1 MESLSRHRTCL
12 ACEKREIGT
21 TPLNVTS
28 PFPQQQQQQ
37 KQSSDRPPLVS
48 VLKPTSNVVTSTGAL
63 AGGIGGLPLNQPN
76 TSISSETV
84 ERELQNWKW
93 RLQRQKVL
101 EEIDGL
107 QRHLETNRSEGGQ
120 SDVISQTQNVVM
132 SSNYLAP
139 SLQSNSYLDAKVVT
153 RPSDVSLKSHLQ
165 DDVNNALKTFEIC
178 KSDYQQLQFSYERS
192 RAQLMEAISV
202 QNHLQE
208 TNEKLQRELTALYET
223 SAISNSDVR
232 NLRHQVTTMEASLS
246 AKDFELQSAL
256 SEVVKLQSVVRKLQL
271 DLEHSQAAVD
281 EAVRERSKSEGDL
294 TNHQRQFAQL
304 RNDYEREQNLLAT
317 CADSKRKI
325 EFELDQASRDVRRLK
340 TENNA
345 LQTSVDELMR
355 EQGSSRQERDKMN
368 SDLVNMKSQLNAL
381 VTSKACFQEIVESKE
396 KEISLLKLEKQRM
409 MSDIDEASKAI
420 TVLRGDVQNY
430 KGKTDEIDRAVQES
444 RIRERKSKD
453 QIQSM
458 QADLDNALIEIGR
471 WKEKYEQSLLEQAN
485 DKVLYTQNIHELT
498 AELNSL
504 KLRCAQI
511 DVANEKLTTLNGAHG
526 VLQNELLAMTK
537 EVDSMRNEYMQL
549 QSQYELTLQE
559 LSNTRQERHRIE
571 AELVETRT
579 HVGVAIEDGKKLSNS
594 VKSHCMADIQLLQDA
609 LQVCRNEN
617 VKLGLENQ
625 KYTVHVLTLE
635 KDLSCVAAE
644 KTSLEKRFESVRQ
657 DAETFR
663 VKNKDL
669 SAENEKLQRECSV
682 LKLECSK
689 LQQDHEELS
698 VVRAERM
705 KLQLMLE
712 RT

>member
-12 ACEKREIGT
+12 ACEKREIG
-21 TPLNVTS
+21 NVTS
-28 PFPQQQQQQ
+28 PFLQQQQQQ

-48 VLKPTSNVVTSTGAL
+48 VLKPTSNVTSSGAL
-63 AGGIGGLPLNQPN
+63 AGSMGGLPFNQPN

-340 TENNA
+340 NENNA
-345 LQTSVDELMR
+345 LQTTIDELMR

-430 KGKTDEIDRAVQES
+430 KGKTDEMDRAVQES